1 MVDASMS
8 YVAQL
13 ALEPLDGAFDAS
25 SEPYEFVAETLRKR
39 QTMLDTAGIRGTRS
53 RHAARTRLGTYEV
66 AGNITLHPDP
76 ASLDLLLPRILGAA
90 EAADVFA
97 LAETLPHFGVMIDRV
112 AKVFT
117 YSGCKVNRAWFR
129 SRAGGLL
136 ELELEIFG
144 KTETVGNVGTFPA
157 LTLGTSA
164 AYAPYVH
171 SDAVLTLVGS
181 TRVMTGVEIEIDNH
195 LARRFS
201 NSVSATDVSPQD
213 RTITLR
219 ATTPYTSSEADLYG
233 QSPAGVT
240 AGVVY
245 TNGNMSTA
253 FTFGVA
259 QFPDTSPVV
268 NARGE
273 ITLPLAGVAR
283 MTGSTKELAVTH
295 DSVN

>member
-1 MVDASMS
+1 MHRWATRRNWRWSRWTARSTPPAS
-8 YVAQL
+8 L
-13 ALEPLDGAFDAS
+13 
-25 SEPYEFVAETLRKR
+25 YEFIAESLRKR
-39 QTMLDTAGIRGTRS
+39 QTILDTAGIRGTRS
-53 RHAARTRLGTYEV
+53 RHSTRTRLGTYDVE
-66 AGNITLHPDP
+66 GTITLHPDP
-76 ASLDLLLPRILGAA
+76 AALDLLLPRILGAA
-90 EAADVFA
+90 EAADSFA

-136 ELELEIFG
+136 ELELEVFG
-144 KTETVGNVGTFPA
+144 KTESVGNAGTFPA
-157 LTLGTSA
+157 LTLGTTA

-171 SDAVLTLVGS
+171 SDAALTLVGS
-181 TRVMTGVEIEIDNH
+181 SRVMTSVEIEIDNH

-201 NSVSATDVSPQD
+201 NSISATDVSPQD

-219 ATTPYTSSEADLYG
+219 ATTPYTSSETDLYG
-233 QSPAGVT
+233 QALAGAT

-245 TNGNMSTA
+245 TNGNLNTA

-273 ITLPLAGVAR
+273 ITLALAGIAR
-283 MTGSTKELAVTH
+283 MTGSTKELVVTH
-295 DSVN
+295 DSTP